1 MTIHIDT
8 PLFLILSL
16 FFICFLPYFHL
27 IFIFLFMGV
36 CEWFDKLFQKCG
48 NLFLSI
54 YEIITHM
61 LENPII
67 VIGLIVYLRRYIIY
81 LIE

>member
-1 MTIHIDT
+1 MAIHIDT

-27 IFIFLFMGV
+27 IFIFLAMGV

-54 YEIITHM
+54 YEIVTHM

-67 VIGLIVYLRRYIIY
+67 LIGLVIYLRMSIA
-81 LIE
+81 